1 MEGIRR
7 CSEEGFGYGG
17 IAMEEYL
24 RKVTEQVRCKKARPY
39 IEQELRD
46 HLEDQI
52 SENILEGM
60 EQEEAIKSAVKEM
73 GDPVET
79 GIMLDKVHRPQI
91 AWKIILLVGI
101 ISVIGLFV
109 HIMFL
114 KQPEAGQS
122 VYDVIVSSSRR
133 YLYSLGWG
141 IAVMAVLYWLD
152 YTVIARFSRIIA
164 ALMNVSVIMALFGG
178 LQVNGM
184 ACWLQIGGIV
194 ISIRACMFL
203 YVPVYGGILY
213 KYYGKGYKGVV
224 SAILW
229 MIIPVFLVFCMS
241 SIVTAILLLA
251 SMLVMLTIAL
261 MKSWFKVSK
270 GKVIVSLW
278 SIFGILPVIGL
289 AIGYFGNIMGVYHQD
304 RIRAFLG
311 NSGEENYLTAVLRDT
326 LLNSKLIGKSGID
339 IAGKVENINSDYL
352 LTYLTS
358 TYGLLVGMT
367 VCCVI
372 AALVFGVFLIIKKQ
386 KNQLGMMIGVG
397 CGMIFSANFVI
408 NILVNVGVFPP
419 TTTFLPFLSAGR
431 GYMVVSY
438 AMIGII
444 LSIYRFKSI
453 YPRHVRID
461 LYKKNII

>member
-1 MEGIRR
+1 
-7 CSEEGFGYGG
+7 
-17 IAMEEYL
+17 MEEYL
-24 RKVTEQVRCKKARPY
+24 RKVTEQIRCKKARPY

-60 EQEEAIKSAVKEM
+60 EQEEAVKSAVKEM

-79 GIMLDKVHRPQI
+79 GIMLDKVHRPHI
-91 AWKIILLVGI
+91 AWQMILLVGI
-101 ISVIGLFV
+101 ISVIGLLA

-114 KQPEAGQS
+114 KQTEAGQAT
-122 VYDVIVSSSRR
+122 YDVIFFSSRR
-133 YLYSLGWG
+133 YLYSLCFGMV
-141 IAVMAVLYWLD
+141 AMVVLYWID

-164 ALMNVSVIMALFGG
+164 ALMNVAVITTLFGG

-184 ACWLQIGGIV
+184 TCWLQIGGIIV
-194 ISIRACMFL
+194 SMRAFVLL
-203 YVPVYGGILY
+203 YIPIYGGILY
-213 KYYGKGYKGVV
+213 KYYGKGYKGVLSV
-224 SAILW
+224 ILW
-229 MIIPVFLVFCMS
+229 MAIPVFLVFCMS
-241 SIVTAILLLA
+241 SIVTAILMLV

-261 MKSWFKVSK
+261 MKSWFKVS
-270 GKVIVSLW
+270 GRRVIVLLW
-278 SIFGILPVIGL
+278 SIFGVLPVISL
-289 AIGYFGNIMGVYHQD
+289 VIGYFGNIMGVYHQD
-304 RIRAFLG
+304 RTRAFLG
-311 NSGEENYLTAVLRDT
+311 NSGEENVLRDII
-326 LLNSKLIGKSGID
+326 LSSKLIGKSGAD
-339 IAGKVENINSDYL
+339 IVGKIENVNSDYL

-397 CGMIFSANFVI
+397 CGMIFFANFAI

-431 GYMVVSY
+431 GYVIVSY
-438 AMIGII
+438 ALVGII
-444 LSIYRFKSI
+444 LSIYRFKNI
-453 YPRHVRID
+453 YPCHVRID